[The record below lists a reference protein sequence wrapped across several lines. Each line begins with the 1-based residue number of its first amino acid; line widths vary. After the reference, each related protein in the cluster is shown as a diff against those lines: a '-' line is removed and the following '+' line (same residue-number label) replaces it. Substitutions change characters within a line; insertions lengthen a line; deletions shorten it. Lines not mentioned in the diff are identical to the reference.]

1 MPTGDYILKDK
12 KLPSV
17 TTIIGRFK
25 NAIGLILWSNKI
37 GLEGK
42 SYHAELK
49 NAGNIGTNLHDLA
62 ELAILKKDYQLPED
76 PTVLHCFNQFLEWW
90 DNLTCEV
97 IWTEK
102 KYISKKLNVGGCP
115 DLLVKK
121 DGKYILVDLK
131 TSKAIYS
138 DMLIQLSCYAELIR
152 ENDGIEIDRA
162 VIVRFPK
169 DNDDT
174 EIRKFSKEELAVGL
188 KQFKL
193 LRKAFDIDKDLNK
206 LLKGRKK

>member
-1 MPTGDYILKDK
+1 M
-12 KLPSV
+12 SN
-17 TTIIGRFK
+17 FK
-25 NAIGLILWSNKI
+25 
-37 GLEGK
+37 
-42 SYHAELK
+42 
-49 NAGNIGTNLHDLA
+49 
-62 ELAILKKDYQLPED
+62 
-76 PTVLHCFNQFLEWW
+76 
-90 DNLTCEV
+90 V

-102 KYISKKLNVGGCP
+102 KFISKKLNVGGCP

-138 DMLIQLSCYAELIR
+138 DMIIQLSCYAELIR

-174 EIRKFSKEELAVGL
+174 EIRKFTKEELAVGL

-206 LLKGRKK
+206 LLKGRKKWIIKKTK

>member
-1 MPTGDYILKDK
+1 M
-12 KLPSV
+12 SN
-17 TTIIGRFK
+17 FK
-25 NAIGLILWSNKI
+25 
-37 GLEGK
+37 
-42 SYHAELK
+42 
-49 NAGNIGTNLHDLA
+49 
-62 ELAILKKDYQLPED
+62 
-76 PTVLHCFNQFLEWW
+76 
-90 DNLTCEV
+90 V

-102 KYISKKLNVGGCP
+102 KFISKKLMFGGCP

-121 DGKYILVDLK
+121 DGKYILVDFK
-131 TSKAIYS
+131 TSKAMYS
-138 DMLIQLSCYAELIR
+138 DMIIQLSCYAELIR

-206 LLKGRKK
+206 LLKGKK

>member
-25 NAIGLILWSNKI
+25 NAIGLIIWSNQL
-37 GLEGK
+37 GLKGLN
-42 SYHAELK
+42 YFDELK

-76 PTVLHCFNQFLEWW
+76 PTVIRCFNQFLEWW

-102 KYISKKLNVGGCP
+102 KFTSKKLMFGGCP

-138 DMLIQLSCYAELIR
+138 DMIIQLGSYKFLIE
-152 ENDGIEIDRA
+152 ENMDIEIDRA

-174 EIRKFSKEELAVGL
+174 EIRKFTKEELAVGL

-193 LRKAFDIDKDLNK
+193 LRKAFDLDKDLNK
-206 LLKGRKK
+206 ILKGKK

>member
-25 NAIGLILWSNKI
+25 NATGLIIWSNQL
-37 GLEGK
+37 GLKGLN
-42 SYHAELK
+42 YFDELK
-49 NAGNIGTNLHDLA
+49 KAGDTGTSLHDLA
-62 ELAILKKDYQLPED
+62 ELHIKGEDYELPED

-90 DNLTCEV
+90 NNLTCEV

-102 KYISKKLNVGGCP
+102 KFISNELNVGGCP

-121 DGKYILVDLK
+121 DGKYILVDFK

-138 DMLIQLSCYAELIR
+138 DMIIQLSCYAELIR

>member
-1 MPTGDYILKDK
+1 M
-12 KLPSV
+12 S
-17 TTIIGRFK
+17 F
-25 NAIGLILWSNKI
+25 
-37 GLEGK
+37 
-42 SYHAELK
+42 
-49 NAGNIGTNLHDLA
+49 
-62 ELAILKKDYQLPED
+62 
-76 PTVLHCFNQFLEWW
+76 
-90 DNLTCEV
+90 EV
-97 IWTEK
+97 VWTEK
-102 KYISKKLNVGGCP
+102 KYKSKKLMFGGCP

-169 DNDDT
+169 DDDDT
-174 EIRKFSKEELAVGL
+174 EIRKFSKDELAVGL

-193 LRKAFDIDKDLNK
+193 LRKAFDLDKDLNK
-206 LLKGRKK
+206 ILKGKK

>member
-1 MPTGDYILKDK
+1 MPTGDYIINNK

-25 NAIGLILWSNKI
+25 NAIGLIIWSNQL
-37 GLEGK
+37 GLKGLN
-42 SYHAELK
+42 YFDELK

-76 PTVLHCFNQFLEWW
+76 PTVIHCFNQFLEWW

-102 KYISKKLNVGGCP
+102 KFTSKKLMFGGCP

-138 DMLIQLSCYAELIR
+138 DMIIQLGSYKFLIE
-152 ENDGIEIDRA
+152 ENMDIEIDRA

-174 EIRKFSKEELAVGL
+174 EIRKFTKEELAVGL

-193 LRKAFDIDKDLNK
+193 LRKAFDLDKDLNK
-206 LLKGRKK
+206 ILKGKK

>member
-1 MPTGDYILKDK
+1 MPTGDYIINNK

-25 NAIGLILWSNKI
+25 NAIGLIIWSNQL
-37 GLEGK
+37 GLKGLN
-42 SYHAELK
+42 YFDELK

-102 KYISKKLNVGGCP
+102 KFISEKLMFGGCP

-131 TSKAIYS
+131 TSKSLYS
-138 DMLIQLSCYAELIR
+138 DFVIQLGSYKFLVE
-152 ENDGIEIDRA
+152 ENMDIEIDRA

-169 DNDDT
+169 DDDDT
-174 EIRKFSKEELAVGL
+174 EIRKFTKEELAVGL

-193 LRKAFDIDKDLNK
+193 LRKAFDLDKDLNK
-206 LLKGRKK
+206 ILKGKK

>member
-1 MPTGDYILKDK
+1 M
-12 KLPSV
+12 SN
-17 TTIIGRFK
+17 FK
-25 NAIGLILWSNKI
+25 
-37 GLEGK
+37 
-42 SYHAELK
+42 
-49 NAGNIGTNLHDLA
+49 
-62 ELAILKKDYQLPED
+62 
-76 PTVLHCFNQFLEWW
+76 
-90 DNLTCEV
+90 V
-97 IWTEK
+97 IWNEK
-102 KYISKKLNVGGCP
+102 KYISKKLSVGGCP

-206 LLKGRKK
+206 LLKGRKKWIIKKTK

>member
-25 NAIGLILWSNKI
+25 NAIGLIIWSNQL
-37 GLEGK
+37 GLKGLN
-42 SYHAELK
+42 YFDELK

-76 PTVLHCFNQFLEWW
+76 PTVIHCFNQFLEWW

-102 KYISKKLNVGGCP
+102 KFTSKKLMFGGCP

-138 DMLIQLSCYAELIR
+138 DMIIQLGSYKFLIE
-152 ENDGIEIDRA
+152 ENMDIEIDRA

-174 EIRKFSKEELAVGL
+174 EIRKFTKEELAVGL
-188 KQFKL
+188 KQFKI
-193 LRKAFDIDKDLNK
+193 LRKAFDLDKDLNK
-206 LLKGRKK
+206 ILKGKK

>member
-1 MPTGDYILKDK
+1 MPTGDYILNNK
-12 KLPSV
+12 KLPSA
-17 TTIIGRFK
+17 TQIIGRFK
-25 NAIGLILWSNKI
+25 NAIGLIIWANNL
-37 GLEGK
+37 GLKGLN
-42 SYHAELK
+42 YFDELK
-49 NAGNIGTNLHDLA
+49 KAGDTGTSLHDLA
-62 ELAILKKDYQLPED
+62 ELHIKGEDYEFPED
-76 PTVLHCFNQFLEWW
+76 PTVRHCFNQFLEWW

-102 KYISKKLNVGGCP
+102 KFKSKKLMFGGCP

-121 DGKYILVDLK
+121 DGKYILVDFK

-138 DMLIQLSCYAELIR
+138 DMVIQMSCYAEIIR

-174 EIRKFSKEELAVGL
+174 EIRKFTKEELAVGL
-188 KQFKL
+188 KQFKI
-193 LRKAFDIDKDLNK
+193 LRKAFDLDKDLNK
-206 LLKGRKK
+206 ILKGKK

>member
-25 NAIGLILWSNKI
+25 NAIGLIIWSNQL
-37 GLEGK
+37 GLKGLN
-42 SYHAELK
+42 YFDELK

-62 ELAILKKDYQLPED
+62 ELAILKKDYQIPED

-102 KYISKKLNVGGCP
+102 KYISKELNVGGCP

-121 DGKYILVDLK
+121 DGKYILVDFK

-138 DMLIQLSCYAELIR
+138 DMIIQLSCYAELIR

-174 EIRKFSKEELAVGL
+174 EIRKFTKEELAVGL

>member
-1 MPTGDYILKDK
+1 MPTGDYIINNK

-25 NAIGLILWSNKI
+25 NAIGLIIWSNQL
-37 GLEGK
+37 GLKGLN
-42 SYHAELK
+42 YFDELK
-49 NAGNIGTNLHDLA
+49 KAGDTGTSLHDLA
-62 ELAILKKDYQLPED
+62 ELHIKGEDYQLPED

-102 KYISKKLNVGGCP
+102 KYISKKLSVGGCP

-121 DGKYILVDLK
+121 DGKYILVDFK

-138 DMLIQLSCYAELIR
+138 DMIIQLSCYAELIR

-206 LLKGRKK
+206 LLKGKK

>member
-1 MPTGDYILKDK
+1 M
-12 KLPSV
+12 SN
-17 TTIIGRFK
+17 FK
-25 NAIGLILWSNKI
+25 
-37 GLEGK
+37 
-42 SYHAELK
+42 
-49 NAGNIGTNLHDLA
+49 
-62 ELAILKKDYQLPED
+62 
-76 PTVLHCFNQFLEWW
+76 
-90 DNLTCEV
+90 V

-102 KYISKKLNVGGCP
+102 KFISKKLMFGGCP

-121 DGKYILVDLK
+121 DGKYILVDFK
-131 TSKAIYS
+131 TSKSLYQ
-138 DMLIQLSCYAELIR
+138 DFVIQLGSYVFLVE
-152 ENDGIEIDRA
+152 ENMNIEIDRA

>member
-1 MPTGDYILKDK
+1 MPTGDYIINNK

-25 NAIGLILWSNKI
+25 NAIGLIIWSNQL
-37 GLEGK
+37 GLKGLN
-42 SYHAELK
+42 YFDELK
-49 NAGNIGTNLHDLA
+49 KAGDTGTSLHDLA
-62 ELAILKKDYQLPED
+62 ELHIKGEDYELPED

-102 KYISKKLNVGGCP
+102 KYISKELNVGGCP

-121 DGKYILVDLK
+121 DGKYILVDFK
-131 TSKAIYS
+131 SSKAVYS
-138 DMLIQLSCYAELIR
+138 DMIIQLSCYANLIK
-152 ENDGIEIDRA
+152 ENDNIEIDRA

-169 DNDDT
+169 DDDDT
-174 EIRKFSKEELAVGL
+174 EIRKFTKEELAVGL

-193 LRKAFDIDKDLNK
+193 LRKAFDLDKDLNK
-206 LLKGRKK
+206 ILKGKK

>member
-25 NAIGLILWSNKI
+25 NAIGLIIWSNQL
-37 GLEGK
+37 GLKGLN
-42 SYHAELK
+42 YFDELK

-76 PTVLHCFNQFLEWW
+76 PTVIHCFNQFLEWW

-102 KYISKKLNVGGCP
+102 KFTSKKLMFGGCP

-138 DMLIQLSCYAELIR
+138 DMIIQLGSYKFLIE
-152 ENDGIEIDRA
+152 ENMDIEIDRA

-174 EIRKFSKEELAVGL
+174 EIRKFTKEELAVGL

-193 LRKAFDIDKDLNK
+193 LRKAFDLDKDLNK
-206 LLKGRKK
+206 ILKGKK